1 MIAYLNMITADKY
14 LQFGPDKCKT
24 MLVGSMKKKFNFLH
38 TNLQGDTWKSTHN
51 QGGNLVDTFVGKT
64 DMEDVKDIMYL
75 GVAISCDG
83 KNEKN
88 IIHKRNKSFGTQKQI
103 MNMVSKLGKYTIE
116 CGFIY
121 VNSLL
126 KGSILYGGEAMID
139 MKECDF
145 CKIEQIEEEQMRL
158 LFDTDK
164 SCSLHL
170 MYLESG
176 QVPARY
182 QIKRMQLNM
191 FQYILKQ
198 IEESLLYSMLMAQ
211 IVKPVKNDFYS
222 TVCSILTEV
231 NI

>member
-1 MIAYLNMITADKY
+1 
-14 LQFGPDKCKT
+14 
-24 MLVGSMKKKFNFLH
+24 
-38 TNLQGDTWKSTHN
+38 
-51 QGGNLVDTFVGKT
+51 
-64 DMEDVKDIMYL
+64 
-75 GVAISCDG
+75 
-83 KNEKN
+83 
-88 IIHKRNKSFGTQKQI
+88 
-103 MNMVSKLGKYTIE
+103 
-116 CGFIY
+116 
-121 VNSLL
+121 
-126 KGSILYGGEAMID
+126 MID

-145 CKIEQIEEEQMRL
+145 RKIEQIEEVQMRL

-191 FQYILKQ
+191 FKYILKQ
-198 IEESLLYSMLMAQ
+198 KEESLLYSLWMAQ
-211 IVKPVKNDFYS
+211 IVKPVKNDIYS